1 MRLDAI
7 LDLKFTN
14 QDIGVL
20 ELGLL
25 DLRLP

>member
-7 LDLKFTN
+7 LDLKLTN

-25 DLRLP
+25 GLRLP

>member
-7 LDLKFTN
+7 LNLKLTN

-25 DLRLP
+25 DLRLL

>member
-7 LDLKFTN
+7 LDLKLTN
-14 QDIGVL
+14 QDIGFL

>member
-7 LDLKFTN
+7 LDLKLTN